1 MSYPQAPT
9 PPVVPE
15 DEFFSTTSAEG
26 ADNVEG
32 SSYRTARFLM
42 VWDKWTGDWSEQ
54 PLPPIDS

>member
-1 MSYPQAPT
+1 MSVRFILKNSAQQI
-9 PPVVPE
+9 
-15 DEFFSTTSAEG
+15 STTSAEG